1 MAINPMQAPID
12 YLGQMGIRPTD
23 PGTALLE
30 GLQLGAVFK
39 QQRQERE
46 QAVKAQEFNTAASE
60 FYRNPT
66 LEGAR
71 NLQASFPEYAAQFQG
86 MTKDLTAEQR
96 MNEARTG
103 AQVLSALRAGK
114 TDVARNMLS
123 QLSQAAREQ
132 GDESGV
138 WDQFADFADEDAP
151 TAYAYGLATLAAAYP
166 AEMKVIG
173 ESWKDLGIG
182 GEDKL
187 VKSTKS
193 LPGGL
198 TINTYKDG
206 TKEVIDIDG
215 NVLTGQAAAKA
226 VSTAEERQME
236 MTAAGVPKPPGG
248 VPQQAFNETQI
259 SDFLNDIRK
268 SGDQLRG
275 IERSRQALPNAIV
288 GAGDKFRL
296 DWARLAQLVFPNNKD
311 INSALAATQTVVNAS
326 AEAALSSRNLITG
339 EGQGP
344 ATEGEQKLLRE
355 YVAGRTEFSPPEWE
369 TLFKVLEAN
378 TKFRAADAEYL
389 LRAAADA
396 GNEQAKLYVSVLK
409 DLPSMQATRTN
420 APAAG
425 DAKPPPQKLTDEE
438 LLRLYAT
445 PPGAQ

>member
-1 MAINPMQAPID
+1 MAINPMSAPID

-46 QAVKAQEFNTAASE
+46 KAVKAEEFNTAASD

-71 NLQASFPEYAAQFQG
+71 NLQANFPEYAAQFNDA
-86 MTKDLTAEQR
+86 TKDLTAEQR
-96 MNEARTG
+96 MNEAKTG
-103 AQVLSALRAGK
+103 AQVLSAIRAGK
-114 TDVARNMLS
+114 MDVARNMLG
-123 QLSQAAREQ
+123 QLSQAAIEN
-132 GDESGV
+132 GDNSGV

-173 ESWKDLGIG
+173 ESWKDLGVG
-182 GEDKL
+182 GGK
-187 VKSTKS
+187 
-193 LPGGL
+193 PGIKDVDRQPTGL
-198 TINTYKDG
+198 SIITYEDG
-206 TKEVIDIDG
+206 TQEVKDVYG
-215 NVLTGQAAAKA
+215 NVLTGEGAAKA
-226 VSTAEERQME
+226 VEAAENRKMQMTE
-236 MTAAGVPKPPGG
+236 AGVPKPPGG
-248 VPQQAFNETQI
+248 VPQQAFNESQI

-339 EGQGP
+339 DGQGP

-425 DAKPPPQKLTDEE
+425 GGA
-438 LLRLYAT
+438 RGAT
-445 PPGAQ
+445 PTNVEVPY